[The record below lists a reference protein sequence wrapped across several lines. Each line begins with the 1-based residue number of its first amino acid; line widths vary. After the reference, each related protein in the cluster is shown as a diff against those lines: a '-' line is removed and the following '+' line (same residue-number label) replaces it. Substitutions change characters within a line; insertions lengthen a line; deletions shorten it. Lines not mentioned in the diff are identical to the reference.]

1 MTMTATKANSSGQ
14 RVVSV
19 SSLLP
24 LTPVL
29 NPISGSN
36 KPNAIAPVQ
45 AASRS
50 APVTSTRSLWTR
62 SVCASAAISD
72 LLDIRPA
79 EQALR
84 QEDQRDRQHG
94 KRSDVLV
101 VDGKI
106 GRPHGLNEPDQ

>member
-1 MTMTATKANSSGQ
+1 MTATKAKSSGQ

-24 LTPVL
+24 LTPVK

-36 KPNAIAPVQ
+36 RPNAIAPVK

-50 APVTSTRSLWTR
+50 APVTSARSLWTR
-62 SVCASAAISD
+62 PFCAPAAISD
-72 LLDIRPA
+72 FLDVRPA

-84 QEDQRDRQHG
+84 QENQGDHQHG
-94 KRSDVLV
+94 KGGDVLV

-106 GRPHGLNEPDQ
+106 RRPECLDQP